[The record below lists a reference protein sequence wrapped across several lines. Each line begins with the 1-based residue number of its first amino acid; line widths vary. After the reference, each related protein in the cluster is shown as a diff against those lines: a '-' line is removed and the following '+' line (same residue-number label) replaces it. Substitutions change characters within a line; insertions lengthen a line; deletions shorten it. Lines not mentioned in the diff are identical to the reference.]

1 MSYKFKAPADFR
13 GTSFDIAGV
22 LHNVADGVLECDE
35 NISHILAPF
44 GFTRI
49 TDEPKPAGVP
59 VAGVQSEF
67 APNAILSNETLP
79 VVGSTP
85 SPDFQLS
92 QEIESIPVNIE
103 VAAPTSETEPVDV
116 VEVKKTNTKKT
127 T

>member
-22 LHNVADGVLECDE
+22 IHNVADGVLECDE

-49 TDEPKPAGVP
+49 ADEPQAAGVS
-59 VAGVQSEF
+59 VAGLQSEF
-67 APNAILSNETLP
+67 APNAVLSNESLP

-85 SPDFQLS
+85 NSEFQLK
-92 QEIESIPVNIE
+92 QEIESVPVNIE
-103 VAAPTSETEPVDV
+103 VAAPASEADPVEV
-116 VEVKKTNTKKT
+116 AEVKKTSTKKT